1 MNQDDQTHHDDNV
14 KPKQSPAPTKADHF
28 DLDKIGEQFTEAIRG
43 GTYPN
48 IDMYLNMY
56 PENADEIRELL
67 ESISLIETFKQS
79 KHAVSD
85 PSARH
90 TTFTELDDYKIIR
103 EIGRG
108 GMGIVFEAI
117 HEPLSRK
124 VAIKVLG
131 NNLLGE
137 SKHLIRFRREARAAA
152 KLRHTNIVPVFG
164 VGTSGEH
171 HYYVMD
177 YIDGMSLHQWL
188 TSLDQDRSPAAPTVD
203 LYSANTFTAANTDVN
218 TDKNTDEQIE
228 EDALQQP
235 GVDPST
241 VQDTPRYQRWV
252 ANLGISAADALHY
265 AHSQGVLHR
274 DIKPA
279 NLLLDRNNTLW
290 IADFGLAKLAEQ
302 NAVTATGDIVGTPQY
317 MPPESFEGEYDIRS
331 EVYALGLTLYE
342 LLTLKPAIEGNGTAD
357 IIRQATRGVT
367 VRPRKLNP
375 SIAQDLET
383 ILLKALSHDPED
395 RYTNAEELRDDLN
408 CFLTDRPIAARK
420 TNPVDRMVRWSRRE
434 PKVAALTITTFVLLG
449 ALAGVSAFGFW
460 QTKQALD
467 QAKASEQTSIKSLA
481 LETAA
486 KNEADGQKVLA
497 EKNLQVAVKALN
509 EVMENISRRGIETGA
524 EFLAEVTDTTSP
536 NVSAEDAELLNSLL
550 GFFDELG
557 RNNSKDLLAE
567 SAIAAKYAGDISMRL
582 GDLHKAELAF
592 NESLNRTREL
602 AACDPLETA
611 HIVAQAAILNEL
623 ALITGLRGRLK
634 HADNIFF
641 RTKRLLQSCPDVMAT
656 AEGRFHYA
664 IANRL
669 VASHATRIG
678 IDEPSPN
685 QGVGR
690 NRLARR
696 VRLTEPKP
704 GIDRAQAVLR
714 ESIDVLAKLT
724 DEYPENQLYQVEL
737 ARAYRDKAVAASLAR
752 HRTLAENSI
761 QRSIDLFRGLL
772 NANPTLDAI
781 RYELALTLC
790 STETFNMDQVR
801 RSVEA
806 HELCQ
811 KLLETSPDLPHV
823 KALHASIRATL
834 AERQMRT
841 AKYKAAEDTWR
852 EVLQI
857 YESLIQTSP
866 NVLLYERRHSDTLES
881 LAELKGKQGD
891 HIAARNY
898 LKQAIEGLQRAIKRS
913 PDSPVMR
920 LQLNRLIQRARRQAN
935 TEKTTGSE
943 SANEE

>member
-1 MNQDDQTHHDDNV
+1 MNHDGQPDHNANV
-14 KPKQSPAPTKADHF
+14 KPKKSIAPTKTYLF
-28 DLDKIGEQFTEAIRG
+28 DLDQIGEQFTEAIRRG
-43 GTYPN
+43 ASPKIEVYREMHPQH
-48 IDMYLNMY
+48 
-56 PENADEIRELL
+56 ADEINELL
-67 ESISLIETFKQS
+67 ESISLIETFKQT
-79 KHAVSD
+79 KHAVSC

-90 TTFTELDDYKIIR
+90 TTFTELDDYKIVR

-108 GMGIVFEAI
+108 GMGTVFEAI

-124 VAIKVLG
+124 VAIKVLA

-188 TSLDQDRSPAAPTVD
+188 TSLDRDPLAAAPTID
-203 LYSANTFTAANTDVN
+203 IYSANTFPGANTHAELEADPFHIAGL
-218 TDKNTDEQIE
+218 EQSAI
-228 EDALQQP
+228 
-235 GVDPST
+235 
-241 VQDTPRYQRWV
+241 QDTRDYQRWV
-252 ANLGISAADALHY
+252 ASLGISAADALHY

-279 NLLLDRNNTLW
+279 NLLLDHNNTLW

-317 MPPESFEGEYDIRS
+317 MPPESFEGDYDVRS

-357 IIRQATRGVT
+357 IIRKATRGVT

-375 SIAQDLET
+375 NIALDLET

-395 RYTNAEELRDDLN
+395 RYTNAEELREDLN
-408 CFLTDRPIAARK
+408 FFLTDRPIAARK
-420 TNPVDRMVRWSRRE
+420 TNPLERIIRWSRRE
-434 PKVAALTITTFVLLG
+434 PKVAALTITTFLLLG

-460 QTKQALD
+460 QTKQALNR
-467 QAKASEQTSIKSLA
+467 AKTSEQDSIKSLA

-486 KNEADGQKVLA
+486 KTEADGQKVLA

-567 SAIAAKYAGDISMRL
+567 SAIAAKYAGDICMRL

-592 NESLNRTREL
+592 SESLNRTREL
-602 AACDPLETA
+602 SLCDPEETA
-611 HIVAQAAILNEL
+611 HVIAQAAILNEL

-634 HADNIFF
+634 HADTIFF

-656 AEGRFHYA
+656 ADGRFHYA
-664 IANRL
+664 IAHRL

-685 QGVGR
+685 QGAGR
-690 NRLARR
+690 TWLARR

-704 GIDRAQAVLR
+704 GVDRANAVLR
-714 ESIDVLAKLT
+714 ESIDVLTKLT
-724 DEYPENQLYQVEL
+724 NEHPENQQYQVEL
-737 ARAYRDKAVAASLAR
+737 ARAFRDKAVTASLAR
-752 HRTLAENSI
+752 RRTEAENSI
-761 QRSIDLFRGLL
+761 QRSIALFRELL
-772 NANPTLDAI
+772 AANPTLDTV

-790 STETFNMDQVR
+790 STATFNMDQVR

-806 HELCQ
+806 HDLCQ
-811 KLLETSPDLPHV
+811 KLLEKSPDLPHV
-823 KALHASIRATL
+823 KALYASIRANL
-834 AERQMRT
+834 AERQMRL
-841 AKYKAAEDTWR
+841 AKYKTAEDTWK

-857 YESLIQTSP
+857 YESLIQTSS
-866 NVLLYERRHSDTLES
+866 NVFLYKRRHSDTLES

-891 HIAARNY
+891 RNAAQEY
-898 LKQAIEGLQRAIKRS
+898 MKQAIEGLQLAIKRS

-920 LQLNRLIQRARRQAN
+920 LQLNRLIQRARRQGNA
-935 TEKTTGSE
+935 EKTTGSE
-943 SANEE
+943 SAGGE

>member
-1 MNQDDQTHHDDNV
+1 MKPEDQTHRDDGV
-14 KPKQSPAPTKADHF
+14 EPKQSPAPTKAEHF
-28 DLDKIGEQFTEAIRG
+28 DLDKIGEQFANAIRG
-43 GTYPN
+43 GSYPN
-48 IDMYLNMY
+48 IDVYLQLY
-56 PENADEIRELL
+56 PENADEIRQLL
-67 ESISLIETFKQS
+67 ESISIIETFKQS
-79 KHAVSD
+79 NYAVSE
-85 PSARH
+85 PSTRH

-124 VAIKVLG
+124 VAIKVLA

-137 SKHLIRFRREARAAA
+137 SKHLMRFRREARAAA

-164 VGTSGEH
+164 LGNCGEH

-188 TSLDQDRSPAAPTVD
+188 TSLDHDRSPAAPTVD
-203 LYSANTFTAANTDVN
+203 IYSAKTFTGANTNV
-218 TDKNTDEQIE
+218 NTDEQIE
-228 EDALQQP
+228 EDTSQQP

-241 VQDTPRYQRWV
+241 IQDTPRYQRWV
-252 ANLGISAADALHY
+252 ASLGISAADALHY

-290 IADFGLAKLAEQ
+290 IADFGLAKLTGQ

-317 MPPESFEGEYDIRS
+317 MPPESFEGDYDIRS

-342 LLTLKPAIEGNGTAD
+342 ILTLKPAIEGNGTAD
-357 IIRQATRGVT
+357 IIRKATLGVS

-375 SIAQDLET
+375 KIAQDLET
-383 ILLKALSHDPED
+383 ILLKALSHDPAD
-395 RYTNAEELRDDLN
+395 RYTNAGELRDDLN
-408 CFLTDRPIAARK
+408 CFLTDCPIAARK
-420 TNPVDRMVRWSRRE
+420 SHSVERMIRWARRD
-434 PKVAALTITTFVLLG
+434 PKVAALTITMFVLLG
-449 ALAGVSAFGFW
+449 ALTGVSAFGFW
-460 QTKQALD
+460 QTKRALD
-467 QAKASEQTSIKSLA
+467 RAKASEQASITSLA

-486 KNEADGQKVLA
+486 KNEADGQKLLA

-582 GDLHKAELAF
+582 GDLHKAEQAF
-592 NESLNRTREL
+592 NEALNRTREL
-602 AACDPLETA
+602 ATCDPFEPA

-641 RTKRLLQSCPDVMAT
+641 RTKRLLQSFPDVMAT
-656 AEGRFHYA
+656 AEGRFHYS
-664 IANRL
+664 IAHRL

-678 IDEPSPN
+678 LDEPSPN
-685 QGVGR
+685 QGAGR
-690 NRLARR
+690 NWLTRR
-696 VRLTEPKP
+696 IRLTEPKP
-704 GIDRAQAVLR
+704 GIERAQAVLR
-714 ESIDVLAKLT
+714 ESIDVLTKLT
-724 DEYPENQLYQVEL
+724 NEHPENQLYQVEL
-737 ARAYRDKAVAASLAR
+737 ARAYRDKAVTASLAR

-761 QRSIDLFRGLL
+761 QRSIDIFRELL
-772 NANPTLDAI
+772 AANPTLDAI
-781 RYELALTLC
+781 RYELALTLG

-823 KALHASIRATL
+823 KALYASIRATL

-841 AKYKAAEDTWR
+841 AKYKAAEDTWK
-852 EVLQI
+852 EILQI

-866 NVLLYERRHSDTLES
+866 HVLLYERRHSDTLES

-891 HIAARNY
+891 SNAARNY
-898 LKQAIEGLQRAIKRS
+898 LEQAIAGLQRAIMRS
-913 PDSPVMR
+913 TDSPVMR
-920 LQLNRLIQRARRQAN
+920 LQLNRLIQRTRRQAH
-935 TEKTTGSE
+935 TEKTTDSKSVNGE
-943 SANEE
+943 

>member
-1 MNQDDQTHHDDNV
+1 MNHDGQTHHDDHA
-14 KPKQSPAPTKADHF
+14 KPKQSPAPTKAEHF
-28 DLDKIGEQFTEAIRG
+28 DLDKIGEQFAEAIRG
-43 GTYPN
+43 GAYPN
-48 IDMYLNMY
+48 IDVYLKRH
-56 PENADEIRELL
+56 PEKADEIRDLL
-67 ESISLIETFKQS
+67 ESIALIETFKQS
-79 KHAVSD
+79 KRAVSD

-90 TTFTELDDYKIIR
+90 TTLTELDDYKIIR

-124 VAIKVLG
+124 VAIKVLA

-203 LYSANTFTAANTDVN
+203 LYSANTFTGVN
-218 TDKNTDEQIE
+218 TDANTVGTTEGEIE

-317 MPPESFEGEYDIRS
+317 MPPESFEGNYDIRS

-375 SIAQDLET
+375 NISQDLET

-395 RYTNAEELRDDLN
+395 RYSTAEELRDDLN
-408 CFLTDRPIAARK
+408 CFLADRPIAARK
-420 TNPVDRMVRWSRRE
+420 TNSVERIIRWSRRE

-449 ALAGVSAFGFW
+449 ALAAVSAFGFW
-460 QTKQALD
+460 QTKQALGR
-467 QAKASEQTSIKSLA
+467 AKASELASIESLA

-486 KNEADGQKVLA
+486 KHEADGQKVLA

-557 RNNSKDLLAE
+557 RNNSKDLLVE

-602 AACDPLETA
+602 AACDPDETA

-634 HADNIFF
+634 NADNIFF
-641 RTKRLLQSCPDVMAT
+641 RTKRLLQSCPDVMDT

-664 IANRL
+664 IAHRL

-685 QGVGR
+685 QGAGR
-690 NRLARR
+690 TWLARR
-696 VRLTEPKP
+696 VLLTEPKP
-704 GIDRAQAVLR
+704 GTDRAQAVLR
-714 ESIDVLAKLT
+714 ESIDVLTKLT
-724 DEYPENQLYQVEL
+724 NEYPDNQQYQVEL
-737 ARAYRDKAVAASLAR
+737 ARAYRDKAVTASLVR
-752 HRTLAENSI
+752 HRSEAENAI

-790 STETFNMDQVR
+790 STETFNMDRIR

-852 EVLQI
+852 EVLEI

-898 LKQAIEGLQRAIKRS
+898 LQQAIEGLQRAIKRS

-935 TEKTTGSE
+935 TEKTTGSK
-943 SANEE
+943 SANEK

>member
-1 MNQDDQTHHDDNV
+1 MNPDEQTHHEDNV
-14 KPKQSPAPTKADHF
+14 EPKQSPAPTKADHF
-28 DLDKIGEQFTEAIRG
+28 DLDKIGELFADTIRG
-43 GTYPN
+43 GAYPN
-48 IDMYLNMY
+48 IDVYLQMY

-79 KHAVSD
+79 KYAVSD

-90 TTFTELDDYKIIR
+90 TIFTELDDYKIIR

-124 VAIKVLG
+124 VAIKVLA

-137 SKHLIRFRREARAAA
+137 SKHLVRFRREARAAA
-152 KLRHTNIVPVFG
+152 KLRHSNIVPVFG

-188 TSLDQDRSPAAPTVD
+188 MSLEQDRSPTAPTVD
-203 LYSANTFTAANTDVN
+203 IYSANTFTDENTN
-218 TDKNTDEQIE
+218 KPIE

-235 GVDPST
+235 GVEPST
-241 VQDTPRYQRWV
+241 IQDTPRYQRWV
-252 ANLGISAADALHY
+252 ASLGISAADALHY

-317 MPPESFEGEYDIRS
+317 MPPESFEGDYDIRS

-357 IIRQATRGVT
+357 IIRKATRGVS
-367 VRPRKLNP
+367 VRPRRLNP
-375 SIAQDLET
+375 KIAEDLET
-383 ILLKALSHDPED
+383 ILLKALSHEPAD
-395 RYTNAEELRDDLN
+395 RYTNAGELRDDLR
-408 CFLTDRPIAARK
+408 CFLADHPIAARK
-420 TNPVDRMVRWSRRE
+420 TNPVGRVIRWSRRE
-434 PKVAALTITTFVLLG
+434 PKVAALTITTFLLLG
-449 ALAGVSAFGFW
+449 ALTGVSAFGFW
-460 QTKQALD
+460 QTKLALGR
-467 QAKASEQTSIKSLA
+467 AKASEQTSITSLA
-481 LETAA
+481 LEKIA

-602 AACDPLETA
+602 AACEPHEPANL
-611 HIVAQAAILNEL
+611 VAQAAILNEL

-690 NRLARR
+690 NWLARR

-704 GIDRAQAVLR
+704 GIDKAQIALR
-714 ESIDVLAKLT
+714 EAINVLTNLT
-724 DEYPENQLYQVEL
+724 DQYPENQLYRVEL
-737 ARAYRDKAVAASLAR
+737 ARAYRDKAVTASLAR

-761 QRSIDLFRGLL
+761 QRAIDLFRELL
-772 NANPTLDAI
+772 VANPTLDAI

-823 KALHASIRATL
+823 KALYASIRATL
-834 AERQMRT
+834 AERQMRN
-841 AKYKAAEDTWR
+841 AKYQAAEDTWK

-857 YESLIQTSP
+857 YESLIQTAP

-881 LAELKGKQGD
+881 LAELERKQGNGN
-891 HIAARNY
+891 AARNY
-898 LKQAIEGLQRAIKRS
+898 LEQAIEGLQLAIKRS

-920 LQLNRLIQRARRQAN
+920 LQLNRLIQRARKQAN
-935 TEKTTGSE
+935 AEKTTVSKSSIGE
-943 SANEE
+943 

>member
-1 MNQDDQTHHDDNV
+1 MTLDDQTPHDSEA
-14 KPKQSPAPTKADHF
+14 KPDQSPAPTKADHF
-28 DLDKIGEQFTEAIRG
+28 NLDKIGEQFTEAIRG
-43 GTYPN
+43 GAHPN
-48 IDMYLNMY
+48 INVYLKMY

-90 TTFTELDDYKIIR
+90 TTFTELDDYKVIR

-108 GMGIVFEAI
+108 GMGIVLEAI

-124 VAIKVLG
+124 VAIKVLA

-164 VGTSGEH
+164 LGTSGEH

-203 LYSANTFTAANTDVN
+203 FYSANTFSGANTD
-218 TDKNTDEQIE
+218 EAIA

-235 GVDPST
+235 GVDSPT
-241 VQDTPRYQRWV
+241 VQDTQRYQRWV
-252 ANLGISAADALHY
+252 TGLGISAADALHY

-274 DIKPA
+274 DIKPS
-279 NLLLDRNNTLW
+279 NLLLDRSNILW

-357 IIRQATRGVT
+357 IIRKATRGVT

-375 SIAQDLET
+375 DIAQDLET

-395 RYTNAEELRDDLN
+395 RYTNAEELRKDLN

-420 TNPVDRMVRWSRRE
+420 TNPIERMIRWSRRE
-434 PKVAALTITTFVLLG
+434 PKVAALTITTFLLLG
-449 ALAGVSAFGFW
+449 ALASVSAFGFW
-460 QTKQALD
+460 QTKQALN
-467 QAKASEQTSIKSLA
+467 QAKASEQDSIKSLA

-486 KNEADGQKVLA
+486 KNEADAQKTLA

-567 SAIAAKYAGDISMRL
+567 SAIAAKYAGEICMRL

-592 NESLNRTREL
+592 SESLNRTREL
-602 AACDPLETA
+602 AACDPDETA
-611 HIVAQAAILNEL
+611 HIVAQAAILNKL

-634 HADNIFF
+634 QADAIFF

-664 IANRL
+664 IAHRL

-685 QGVGR
+685 QGAGR
-690 NRLARR
+690 TWLARR
-696 VRLTEPKP
+696 LRLTEPKP
-704 GIDRAQAVLR
+704 GIDSANAVLR
-714 ESIDVLAKLT
+714 EAIDVLTRLT
-724 DEYPENQLYQVEL
+724 NEHPENQHYQVEL
-737 ARAYRDKAVAASLAR
+737 ARAYRDKAVTASLAR
-752 HRTLAENSI
+752 RRTEAENSI
-761 QRSIDLFRGLL
+761 QRSIALFRELL
-772 NANPTLDAI
+772 SANPTLDAI

-790 STETFNMDQVR
+790 STATFNMDQVR

-811 KLLETSPDLPHV
+811 KLLETSPHLPHV
-823 KALHASIRATL
+823 KALYASTLANL
-834 AERQMRT
+834 AERQMRL
-841 AKYKAAEDTWR
+841 AKYKTAEDTWK

-866 NVLLYERRHSDTLES
+866 NVLLYKRRHSDTFES

-891 HIAARNY
+891 RNAAQAY
-898 LKQAIEGLQRAIKRS
+898 LEQAIEGLRRAIKRS

-935 TEKTTGSE
+935 AEKTIGSE
-943 SANEE
+943 RVDEE

>member
-1 MNQDDQTHHDDNV
+1 MNHDEQTHHNEDA
-14 KPKQSPAPTKADHF
+14 KQSPAPTKADHF
-28 DLDKIGEQFTEAIRG
+28 DLDRIGEQFTEAIRE

-48 IDMYLNMY
+48 IDVYLEMY
-56 PENADEIRELL
+56 PENVDEIRELL
-67 ESISLIETFKQS
+67 ESISLIETFKQA
-79 KHAVSD
+79 KHAVPD
-85 PSARH
+85 PSARR

-124 VAIKVLG
+124 VAIKVLA

-188 TSLDQDRSPAAPTVD
+188 TSLDQNRSPTAPTVD
-203 LYSANTFTAANTDVN
+203 IFTANTCTGVN
-218 TDKNTDEQIE
+218 TDQDCEPV
-228 EDALQQP
+228 ASQQP
-235 GVDPST
+235 GVDLST
-241 VQDTPRYQRWV
+241 VKDTAKYQRWV
-252 ANLGISAADALHY
+252 ASLGISAAEALHY

-279 NLLLDRNNTLW
+279 NLLLDKNNTLW

-317 MPPESFEGEYDIRS
+317 MPPESFEGDYDIRS

-342 LLTLKPAIEGNGTAD
+342 LLTLKPAIEGHGTAD
-357 IIRQATRGVT
+357 IIRKATRGVT
-367 VRPRKLNP
+367 VRPRKINP
-375 SIAQDLET
+375 KIASDLET

-395 RYTNAEELRDDLN
+395 RYTNAKELRDDLT
-408 CFLTDRPIAARK
+408 CFLADRPITARK
-420 TNPVDRMVRWSRRE
+420 TNPLGRILRWSRRE
-434 PKVAALTITTFVLLG
+434 PKVAALTITTFVSLV
-449 ALAGVSAFGFW
+449 ALAGVSAFGYW
-460 QTKQALD
+460 QTKRALGL
-467 QAKASEQTSIKSLA
+467 AKASEQASIQSLA
-481 LETAA
+481 QETSAR
-486 KNEADGQKVLA
+486 NEADGQRVLA

-536 NVSAEDAELLNSLL
+536 NVSAKDAELLNSLL

-557 RNNSKDLLAE
+557 HNNSKDLLAE
-567 SAIAAKYAGDISMRL
+567 SAIAAKYAGDINMRL
-582 GDLHKAELAF
+582 GDLQKAELAF
-592 NESLNRTREL
+592 NESLTRTREL
-602 AACDPLETA
+602 ADCEPDETA
-611 HIVAQAAILNEL
+611 HIVSQAAILNEL

-641 RTKRLLQSCPDVMAT
+641 RTKRLLESCPDVMAT
-656 AEGRFHYA
+656 EEGRFHYA
-664 IANRL
+664 IAHRL

-685 QGVGR
+685 QGAGR
-690 NRLARR
+690 VWLARR
-696 VRLTEPKP
+696 MRLPNPKP
-704 GIDRAQAVLR
+704 GIENANAVLR
-714 ESIDVLAKLT
+714 KSIEFLRTLREEHPDK
-724 DEYPENQLYQVEL
+724 QQYQVEL
-737 ARAYRDKAVAASLAR
+737 ARAYRDKAVTASLAR
-752 HRTLAENSI
+752 HRTEAEKSI
-761 QRSIDLFRGLL
+761 QQSIDLFRDLL
-772 NANPTLDAI
+772 ATNPTLDAI

-790 STETFNMDQVR
+790 STATFNMDHLR

-806 HELCQ
+806 HDLCQ
-811 KLLETSPDLPHV
+811 KMLETSPDLPHV
-823 KALHASIRATL
+823 KALHASIQATL
-834 AERQMRT
+834 AERQMRLG
-841 AKYKAAEDTWR
+841 KYVAAEETWK
-852 EVLQI
+852 EVLEI
-857 YESLIQTSP
+857 YESLIESSP

-891 HIAARNY
+891 RLTAQKY
-898 LKQAIEGLQRAIKRS
+898 LEQAIEVLDLAIKRS

-920 LQLNRLIQRARRQAN
+920 LQLNRLRQRVRRQAN
-935 TEKTTGSE
+935 AGKTTGPETDSGK
-943 SANEE
+943 

>member
-1 MNQDDQTHHDDNV
+1 MTQDDRTRHDAEA
-14 KPKQSPAPTKADHF
+14 KPKHSPAPTKADRF
-28 DLDKIGEQFTEAIRG
+28 DLDQIGEEFAKAIREG
-43 GTYPN
+43 KYPD
-48 IDMYLNMY
+48 IDAYTKMH
-56 PENADEIRELL
+56 PANADEIRELL

-79 KHAVSD
+79 TNAVSD
-85 PSARH
+85 ASARQPA
-90 TTFTELDDYKIIR
+90 FKELDDYKIIR

-117 HEPLSRK
+117 HEPLGRK
-124 VAIKVLG
+124 VAIKVLA

-203 LYSANTFTAANTDVN
+203 AESANTFTGDTS
-218 TDKNTDEQIE
+218 DKQFETE
-228 EDALQQP
+228 ALQQP
-235 GVDPST
+235 GLDGAL
-241 VQDTPRYQRWV
+241 VQDTSTYQRWV
-252 ANLGISAADALHY
+252 ANLGVSASDALHY

-279 NLLLDRNNTLW
+279 NLLLDRHNTLW

-317 MPPESFEGEYDIRS
+317 MPPESFEGNYDTRS

-342 LLTLKPAIEGNGTAD
+342 LLTLRPAIEGNGTAD
-357 IIRQATRGVT
+357 IIRKATRGVT
-367 VRPRKLNP
+367 VRPRKINP
-375 SIAQDLET
+375 KIAQDLET

-395 RYTNAEELRDDLN
+395 RYISAEALRDDLAF
-408 CFLTDRPIAARK
+408 FLADLPIAARK
-420 TNPVDRMVRWSRRE
+420 TNLAERMIRWSRRE
-434 PKVAALTITTFVLLG
+434 PKVAALTTATFALLL
-449 ALAGVSAFGFW
+449 ALAGVSAFGYW
-460 QTKQALD
+460 QTKKTLHRAQ
-467 QAKASEQTSIKSLA
+467 ASEQSSIQSLA

-486 KNEADGQKVLA
+486 RNDADNQRLLA
-497 EKNLQVAVKALN
+497 EKNLQIAVKALN

-567 SAIAAKYAGDISMRL
+567 SAIAAKYAGDISMRF
-582 GDLHKAELAF
+582 GDLQKAEAAF
-592 NESLNRTREL
+592 SESLKRTQEL
-602 AACDPLETA
+602 AACDPDSTA
-611 HIVAQAAILNEL
+611 HVVAQAAILNEL

-641 RTKRLLQSCPDVMAT
+641 RTKNLLQSCPDVIAT
-656 AEGRFHYA
+656 DEGRFQYA
-664 IANRL
+664 IAHRL

-678 IDEPSPN
+678 LDDPNPN
-685 QGVGR
+685 QGAGR
-690 NRLARR
+690 LSLSRR

-704 GIDRAQAVLR
+704 GIERARAILQ
-714 ESIDVLAKLT
+714 ESINVLTKLT
-724 DEYPENQLYQVEL
+724 KDHPTDQQYKVEL
-737 ARAYRDKAVAASLAR
+737 ARAYRDKAVTASLAR
-752 HRTLAENSI
+752 HRTEAEKSI
-761 QRSIDLFRGLL
+761 QSSIALFRELL
-772 NANPTLDAI
+772 DANPTLDAI

-790 STETFNMDQVR
+790 STETFDMDYLR

-806 HELCQ
+806 HELCLQ
-811 KLLETSPDLPHV
+811 LLETSPDLPHV
-823 KALHASIRATL
+823 KALYASIRATF
-834 AERQMRT
+834 AERQMRIK
-841 AKYKAAEDTWR
+841 KYKAAEDTWQ

-857 YESLIQTSP
+857 YESLIKTSP

-881 LAELKGKQGD
+881 LAELRMKQGD
-891 HIAARNY
+891 RESARNY
-898 LKQAIEGLQRAIKRS
+898 LEQAIEGLQIAIKRS
-913 PDSPVMR
+913 PNSPVIRM
-920 LQLNRLIQRARRQAN
+920 QLNRLMQRARRQAN
-935 TEKTTGSE
+935 VQASSSE
-943 SANEE
+943 LEPASGK

>member
-1 MNQDDQTHHDDNV
+1 MNPDDQTHHQDSV
-14 KPKQSPAPTKADHF
+14 QPKQSPAPTKADHF
-28 DLDKIGEQFTEAIRG
+28 DLDKIGEQFAEAIRVG
-43 GTYPN
+43 AYPN
-48 IDMYLNMY
+48 IDVYLKLY

-79 KHAVSD
+79 KRAVSD
-85 PSARH
+85 PSARD

-108 GMGIVFEAI
+108 GMGVVFEAI

-124 VAIKVLG
+124 VAIKVLA

-188 TSLDQDRSPAAPTVD
+188 TSLEHDRAPAAPTVD
-203 LYSANTFTAANTDVN
+203 IYSAKTFTGVN
-218 TDKNTDEQIE
+218 TAGNTREQIE
-228 EDALQQP
+228 DDTLQQP
-235 GVDPST
+235 GV
-241 VQDTPRYQRWV
+241 DTPRYQRWV
-252 ANLGISAADALHY
+252 ASLGISAADALHY

-317 MPPESFEGEYDIRS
+317 MPPESFEGDYDIRS

-342 LLTLKPAIEGNGTAD
+342 LLTLKPAIDGNGTAD
-357 IIRQATRGVT
+357 IIRNATRGVT
-367 VRPRKLNP
+367 VRPRRVNP
-375 SIAQDLET
+375 KIAEDLET
-383 ILLKALSHDPED
+383 ILLKALSHEPAD
-395 RYTNAEELRDDLN
+395 RYTNPGELRDDLI
-408 CFLTDRPIAARK
+408 CFLANRPIAARK
-420 TNPVDRMVRWSRRE
+420 TNSIGRMIRWSRRE
-434 PKVAALTITTFVLLG
+434 PRVAALTITTFLLLG

-460 QTKQALD
+460 QTKLALVR
-467 QAKASEQTSIKSLA
+467 AKASEQASIKSLA
-481 LETAA
+481 LETVA
-486 KNEADGQKVLA
+486 KNEADRQKALA

-509 EVMENISRRGIETGA
+509 EVMENISRRGIESGA

-536 NVSAEDAELLNSLL
+536 NVSAEDAELLSSLL

-567 SAIAAKYAGDISMRL
+567 SAIAAKYAGDIRMRL

-592 NESLNRTREL
+592 NESLDRTREL
-602 AACDPLETA
+602 AACEPLEPA

-641 RTKRLLQSCPDVMAT
+641 KTKRLLQSCPDVMAT

-690 NRLARR
+690 NWLARR

-704 GIDRAQAVLR
+704 GIDKAQAVLR
-714 ESIDVLAKLT
+714 EAINVLTKLT
-724 DEYPENQLYQVEL
+724 DEYPENQRYQVEL
-737 ARAYRDKAVAASLAR
+737 ARAYRDKAVTASLAR

-761 QRSIDLFRGLL
+761 QRSIDLFRELL
-772 NANPTLDAI
+772 VANPTLDAI

-790 STETFNMDQVR
+790 STENFNMDQVR

-806 HELCQ
+806 HALCQ

-823 KALHASIRATL
+823 KALHASIRTTL
-834 AERQMRT
+834 AERQMRNGN
-841 AKYKAAEDTWR
+841 YQAAEDTWK
-852 EVLQI
+852 EVLHI
-857 YESLIQTSP
+857 YDSLTQTAP
-866 NVLLYERRHSDTLES
+866 NVLLYERRLSDTLEA
-881 LAELKGKQGD
+881 LAELERKQGNSN
-891 HIAARNY
+891 AARDY
-898 LKQAIEGLQRAIKRS
+898 LEQAIERLQNAIKRS
-913 PDSPVMR
+913 PDSPVIR

-935 TEKTTGSE
+935 DEKPKNLKSVDGQ
-943 SANEE
+943 